1 MFIKQMTIGR
11 KMALGFGIVLV
22 FLLMV
27 AALSYTGVGRIVSTA
42 EEVIQGNKLDA
53 LITQKEVDHLKWAEK
68 VTSQLADA
76 KITKLTVEMDDHQC
90 SFGKW
95 LYGEERK
102 KAGNLIP
109 ALAPLLK
116 EIEEPHR
123 QLHQSAFEI
132 NKILKK
138 EHPGLLLTL
147 YQRLID
153 HVNWVSKV
161 SGALAGRAAGEGSG
175 DFALGVEQDPQKCQF
190 GSFLDDP
197 ETAKLCAS
205 FPELKTA
212 LEACRTPH
220 QKLHQCA
227 GKIENAVKG
236 GGMKQAV
243 AIYQGEM
250 QEALKE
256 LQSQL
261 EGAIQAERQYRL
273 GAAQANVIYTG
284 QTVPNLGKVQ
294 GLLHK
299 IKDVSKGQIIS
310 DDGLLTLALN
320 TKWKVLVVSLLALIC
335 GVFLAFFIARGISRV
350 MRKTSGHMETAADQ
364 VASASGQVSASS
376 QSLAQGASQQAASLE
391 ETTSSLAQMASMAR
405 GNAENAR
412 QADILMGE
420 TARVVDSANSSMVD
434 LTRSMKEVSAASE
447 ETAKIIKT
455 IDEIAFQTN
464 LLALNAAVEAARAG
478 EAGAGFAVVADE
490 VRNLAMRA
498 ADAAKNTANLIEGTV
513 SKVKEGSDVVAKTA
527 EAFTQVAGSTTKVK
541 ELVAEIAAASNEQAT
556 GVDQINRAVEE
567 MNTVTQQVAA
577 NAEESASA
585 SEELNAQSEQMKG
598 VVSELVALVGSRTN
612 GHNGHQVLP
621 PKGNGRG
628 LIRAGVEGMRQAI
641 TRPRKD
647 TKLLAHHQG
656 KPVTPDQVIPLENKA
671 GFFKDF

>member
-1 MFIKQMTIGR
+1 MFKQMTIGR

-27 AALSYTGVGRIVSTA
+27 AALSYTGVGRIVITA

-53 LITQKEVDHLKWAEK
+53 LITQREVDHLKWAEK
-68 VTSQLADA
+68 VNSQLADA

-102 KAGNLIP
+102 KAESQVP
-109 ALAPLLK
+109 SLAPLLK

-123 QLHQSAFEI
+123 QLHQSALEI
-132 NKILKK
+132 NKVLKK

-147 YQRLID
+147 YQRLND
-153 HVNWVSKV
+153 HINWVSRV
-161 SGALAGRAAGEGSG
+161 SGALAVRAAGEGSG
-175 DFALGVEQDPQKCQF
+175 DFTLGVEQDPQKCQF
-190 GSFLDDP
+190 GRFLDDP

-212 LEACRTPH
+212 LDGCRDPH

-227 GKIENAVKG
+227 GKIETAVKS
-236 GGMKQAV
+236 GGMREAV

-250 QEALKE
+250 QGVLKE
-256 LQSQL
+256 LQSHL
-261 EGAIQAERQYRL
+261 EGAIQAERQYRQ
-273 GAAQANVIYTG
+273 GAAQANAIYTS

-294 GLLHK
+294 SMLHQ
-299 IKDVSKGQIIS
+299 IKEVSKGQIIS

-320 TKWKVLVVSLLALIC
+320 TKWWVMVISLLALIC
-335 GVFLAFFIARGISRV
+335 GVLLAFFFARGISRV
-350 MRKTSGHMETAADQ
+350 MQKTSEHMETAAEQ
-364 VASASGQVSASS
+364 VASASGQVSAAS

-420 TARVVDSANSSMVD
+420 TARVVDTANSSMGD

-490 VRNLAMRA
+490 VRSLAMRA
-498 ADAAKNTANLIEGTV
+498 AEAAKNTADLLEGTV
-513 SKVKEGSDVVAKTA
+513 NKVKEGSGLVEKTA
-527 EAFTQVAGSTTKVK
+527 EAFSRMADSTVKVK
-541 ELVAEIAAASNEQAT
+541 ELVAEIAAASNEQAQ
-556 GVDQINRAVEE
+556 GVDQINKAVEE
-567 MNTVTQQVAA
+567 MNNVTQQVAA

-585 SEELNAQSEQMKG
+585 SEELNAQSGQLKDA
-598 VVSELVALVGSRTN
+598 VRELAALAGGSKN
-612 GHNGHQVLP
+612 GR
-621 PKGNGRG
+621 NGRG
-628 LIRAGVEGMRQAI
+628 RDSGLLLLTPGSAKERQAAKVASTAGVLAPN
-641 TRPRKD
+641 RP
-647 TKLLAHHQG
+647 QG
-656 KPVTPDQVIPLENKA
+656 VTPEQIIPLESGDRA
-671 GFFKDF
+671 FKDF